1 MRRRLVLVVL
11 VLVTLPVAA
20 SAGIIFGKKGAKPS
34 PQERVPELIRI
45 VQTDGDENKRAGAC
59 EELRD
64 YDPAQFPDIVPALVE
79 ALLNDKK
86 AGVRAEAAHSL
97 GKIRPVSQMA
107 GRALEKA
114 LADDSSMRVRVQARS
129 ALLSYH
135 WAGYH
140 SAGKKEEPLV
150 KSKEPPLADP
160 PAAPQGGPVP
170 PILPARLT
178 PVPEGPGLP
187 PVNPPRD
194 PVPAQLP
201 QGPAM
206 EPPPPAK
213 PASPQ
218 GPALD

>member
-11 VLVTLPVAA
+11 VLAALPVAA
-20 SAGIIFGKKGAKPS
+20 QAGILFGKKPKPS

-45 VQTDGDENKRAGAC
+45 IQTDGDESKRADAC

-64 YDPAQFPDIVPALVE
+64 YDTAQFPDIVPVLVG
-79 ALLNDKK
+79 AMLGDKK

-97 GKIRPVSQMA
+97 GKIRPVSQMT

-114 LADDSSMRVRVQARS
+114 LADDASMRVRVQARS

-140 SAGKKEEPLV
+140 STGKKDDPLV
-150 KSKEPPLADP
+150 TNKEPPLADSP
-160 PAAPQGGPVP
+160 GQGPALPP

-178 PVPEGPGLP
+178 PAPEAPALP
-187 PVNPPRD
+187 PAPPSPG
-194 PVPAQLP
+194 PVPAPLPKGPALAPLPGPQP
-201 QGPAM
+201 QGP
-206 EPPPPAK
+206 
-213 PASPQ
+213 S
-218 GPALD
+218 LD

>member
-1 MRRRLVLVVL
+1 MRRRLLLVVL
-11 VLVTLPVAA
+11 VLMTLPVA
-20 SAGIIFGKKGAKPS
+20 SPAGVIFGKKPKPS

-64 YDPAQFPDIVPALVE
+64 YDPAQFPDIVPVLVE

-107 GRALEKA
+107 GHALEKA
-114 LADDSSMRVRVQARS
+114 LADDPSMRVRVQARG

-140 SAGKKEEPLV
+140 SAGKKDEPLV

-160 PAAPQGGPVP
+160 PEKGPAPVP

-178 PVPEGPGLP
+178 PVPEGPARP
-187 PVNPPRD
+187 PVNAPRG

-201 QGPAM
+201 QGPAL
-206 EPPPPAK
+206 EPPPAERM
-213 PASPQ
+213 APQ